1 MATRRRKKKE
11 DPAPDPVIDEGTEEK
26 NPPPKK
32 AAAKKAAF
40 PPRLEEENLMKMIVF
55 SPAGHGKTTLLGT
68 GVGDDRISPMLLLDF
83 EGGLKSIK
91 SKFKRIDIN
100 DLGKVPCDINMA
112 HAVKIREWEDFNIV
126 YNFLADDD
134 HDYKSVGIDSL
145 SEVNYLNLTTIVGE
159 AIDANDAHDKDIAY
173 RDDYMRSIAQMR
185 RLIRFFRDLPLHVFF
200 TSAALEVEDARTR
213 KMQYRPALTGRLVME
228 LPGLVDTIGYLAV
241 VEEKGEEDSFRSLCV
256 QPTERYMAKDRSE
269 GGILGDY
276 LDRPNL
282 PWMLDILLGEAP
294 PNIDEEEEGEE

>member
-1 MATRRRKKKE
+1 MATRRRKKTE
-11 DPAPDPVIDEGTEEK
+11 VEPDPVEEAQVEETIEEEEEA
-26 NPPPKK
+26 PPKK
-32 AAAKKAAF
+32 TASKF
-40 PPRLEEENLMKMIVF
+40 PPRLEEEDLMKMIVF

-68 GVGDDRISPMLLLDF
+68 AVGDDRLSPMLLLDF

-91 SKFKRIDIN
+91 SKFKRIELD
-100 DLGKVPCDINMA
+100 DLGKVPCSVAEA
-112 HAVKIREWEDFNIV
+112 HAVKIREWEDFNVV
-126 YNFLADDD
+126 YNFLADDE

-145 SEVNYLNLTTIVGE
+145 SEVNYLNLTTIVGQ
-159 AIDANDAHDKDIAY
+159 AIDANSAHDQDIAY

-241 VEEKGEEDSFRSLCV
+241 VEEKDDSFRSLCV

-269 GGILGDY
+269 GGILGEY
-276 LDRPNL
+276 LDRPTL
-282 PWMLDILLGEAP
+282 PWMLDILLGDAP
-294 PNIDEEEEGEE
+294 PNTEPEEEEE